1 MKPKI
6 VVPYDFS
13 DMAEQALTWAADF
26 QRTTNAPA
34 LHIVHAISSRP
45 VGATDVPVER
55 LLPDEAEIAE
65 LERDMLDRARR
76 AEASATA
83 AVWIRASKVGDI
95 ILDAA
100 ASEKAELIVMGSHG
114 RTGVKR
120 LILGSVA
127 EHVLRHARCPV
138 VTIHGPIGHAK

>member
-6 VVPYDFS
+6 LVPFDFS
-13 DMAEQALTWAADF
+13 DMAERALAWAADF

-45 VGATDVPVER
+45 AGATDVPVER
-55 LLPDEAEIAE
+55 LLPDEAEIAK
-65 LERDMLDRARR
+65 LEGALLEKARR

-100 ASEKAELIVMGSHG
+100 ATEKAELVVMGSHG

-127 EHVLRHARCPV
+127 EHVLRHAKCPV
-138 VTIHGPIGHAK
+138 VTIHAANGHGK